1 VAEWQRVV
9 SSKASSDELC
19 PLGLIGV
26 RNFTGVVSTPYC
38 GDVQGY
44 RALKS
49 DSSTRIVVPGSGS
62 KGAQWIKGEPDFE
75 YSMSVKS

>member
-1 VAEWQRVV
+1 MCEILLVLLVHRTVV
-9 SSKASSDELC
+9 TYKD
-19 PLGLIGV
+19 
-26 RNFTGVVSTPYC
+26 
-38 GDVQGY
+38 DVQGY